1 MSFCMAAFTERRGT
15 GWSGKLWVLMFLAV
29 VSLCLPLYLMG
40 TQPAGQAKNGVVD
53 LADAGL
59 EEGKRISLAGEWEFF
74 SGRQIAT
81 ELSRSAT
88 PDGLVTVPSYG
99 GARQDG
105 TGCGSYRLRL
115 VNCPP
120 EVQVMLSLRG
130 MPAAYRIFVDGQPV
144 ERSGMVSQDS
154 AASRVQPGFL
164 TEREIVL
171 RSSSCEIVVETGE
184 GLLSGLSLAP
194 VLVERETFLR
204 QYDLY
209 CALSLLL
216 FGMGILIA
224 GAYAMDLFLTPRSG
238 YSPAML
244 LAMVLLLLKG
254 LSVDGV
260 CTPLLA
266 YSMRAGYDWMVLLA
280 DGAEMGAW
288 LLLLFM
294 DYHHSCWKKNRLLW
308 ILLWCGVGGSFLLTV
323 AGLNSGNT
331 LWWVA
336 APVLLLPAGFWR
348 LLLFLRAPEEE
359 SWILA
364 DGYIL
369 LWLGGL
375 LCDLAFAGRI
385 RPMWKLSFFV
395 GMVAFALAVSVVDRR
410 RMDGIQSEALRAAQ
424 MEAQLQRARTDI
436 ALHQIKPHFLH
447 NALMS
452 IKVLCRTRPKEAE
465 QAIYDFTI
473 FLRGNMKSL
482 ESPEPVPFREEVEAI
497 SCYLR
502 IEQIRFRQ
510 RLRVVWDLEEDNF
523 SVPPLT
529 IQPLV
534 ENAVRH
540 GVCQKPEGGTVT
552 IASRRTEEAI
562 LVEITDDGV
571 GFDVSAVEES
581 GGIGIRN
588 LRLRLREQLGA
599 VLDIQSTPGKGTVQ
613 TVRIPLR
620 RKEDE
625 DHTGGR

>member
-1 MSFCMAAFTERRGT
+1 MAAFTERRGT

-74 SGRQIAT
+74 SGRQIVT
-81 ELSRSAT
+81 ELSQSAT

-331 LWWVA
+331 LWWAA

-359 SWILA
+359 DWILA

-369 LWLGGL
+369 LWLGW
-375 LCDLAFAGRI
+375 GRC
-385 RPMWKLSFFV
+385 R
-395 GMVAFALAVSVVDRR
+395 DR
-410 RMDGIQSEALRAAQ
+410 S
-424 MEAQLQRARTDI
+424 
-436 ALHQIKPHFLH
+436 
-447 NALMS
+447 
-452 IKVLCRTRPKEAE
+452 
-465 QAIYDFTI
+465 
-473 FLRGNMKSL
+473 
-482 ESPEPVPFREEVEAI
+482 
-497 SCYLR
+497 
-502 IEQIRFRQ
+502 
-510 RLRVVWDLEEDNF
+510 
-523 SVPPLT
+523 
-529 IQPLV
+529 
-534 ENAVRH
+534 
-540 GVCQKPEGGTVT
+540 
-552 IASRRTEEAI
+552 
-562 LVEITDDGV
+562 
-571 GFDVSAVEES
+571 S
-581 GGIGIRN
+581 GR
-588 LRLRLREQLGA
+588 
-599 VLDIQSTPGKGTVQ
+599 S
-613 TVRIPLR
+613 
-620 RKEDE
+620 
-625 DHTGGR
+625 